1 MPSKQ
6 KNYDKSQYIKYIHT
20 TVADKIAF
28 FDVLNIKLC
37 RTTSVLFLLF
47 IAPQKPAHNT
57 KWTKNSKRK
66 NQMNNVFHTKI
77 HPKAKKK

>member
-1 MPSKQ
+1 MLIIPLYNHAKQ
-6 KNYDKSQYIKYIHT
+6 AKKNHDKSQYIKYIPST
-20 TVADKIAF
+20 TVAVKIAF

-57 KWTKNSKRK
+57 K
-66 NQMNNVFHTKI
+66 
-77 HPKAKKK
+77 